1 MLNIPL
7 VSKNINM
14 EVKTLQIGS
23 PPALGME
30 CSENAQAAFPASQDA
45 LAEALQMR
53 LEVFYTFPA

>member
-30 CSENAQAAFPASQDA
+30 CSEDSQAALPAS
-45 LAEALQMR
+45 
-53 LEVFYTFPA
+53 